1 MIRHLTSEDWP
12 IWKAI
17 RLEAL
22 EKVPEAFGSSFED
35 EVLRSDANWQDSLKN
50 SDIFGVFQGDELVGT
65 AGIFY
70 HQQTKLQHKAGLFA
84 VYVKPRCRG
93 LGLAG
98 KLIAAIIE
106 HAKTK
111 ALQLYCA
118 VVIGNVSALK
128 LYQHYGFVQIGVEPR
143 ALKVGEKFY
152 DEILMVRELDDVA
165 D

>member
-1 MIRHLTSEDWP
+1 MIRRLTSEDWG
-12 IWKAI
+12 IWKSI
-17 RLEAL
+17 RLEML
-22 EKVPEAFGSSFED
+22 KQVPEAFGSSFED
-35 EVLRSDANWQDSLKN
+35 EVLRSDADWQDSLKK
-50 SDIFGVFQGDELVGT
+50 SDIFGVFQGEDLVGT

-93 LGLAG
+93 FGLAG
-98 KLIAAIIE
+98 KLVAAIIK

-118 VVIGNVSALK
+118 VVVGNVSALK
-128 LYQHYGFVQIGVEPR
+128 VYQHHSFVQIGVEPR

-152 DEILMVRELDDVA
+152 DEILMVRRLDE
-165 D
+165 

>member
-1 MIRHLTSEDWP
+1 MIRCLTSEDWP
-12 IWKAI
+12 LWKFI

-22 EKVPEAFGSSFED
+22 EKIPEAFGSSFED

-50 SDIFGVFQGDELVGT
+50 SDIFVGFKGDELVGT

-70 HQQTKLQHKAGLFA
+70 HQQTKLQHKAGLFG
-84 VYVKPRCRG
+84 VYVQPRCRG
-93 LGLAG
+93 LGLAS
-98 KLIAAIIE
+98 KLIATVIE

-118 VVIGNVSALK
+118 VVVGNASALK
-128 LYQHYGFVQIGVEPR
+128 LYQHHGFVQIGVEPR

-152 DEILMVRELDDVA
+152 NEILMVKKLDG
-165 D
+165 

>member
-1 MIRHLTSEDWP
+1 MIRQLTSEEWP
-12 IWKAI
+12 LWKSI

-35 EVLRSDANWQDSLKN
+35 ETLRSDANWQDSLKN

-65 AGIFY
+65 AGVFY
-70 HQQTKLQHKAGLFA
+70 HQQTKLQHKAGLFG
-84 VYVKPRCRG
+84 VYIQPRCRG

-98 KLIAAIIE
+98 KLIATIIE
-106 HAKTK
+106 HAKAK

-118 VVIGNVSALK
+118 VVVGNASALK
-128 LYQHYGFVQIGVEPR
+128 LYQHHGFVQIGVEPR

-152 DEILMVRELDDVA
+152 DEILMVRKLDE
-165 D
+165 

>member
-1 MIRHLTSEDWP
+1 MIRQLTSEDWP
-12 IWKAI
+12 LWKSI

-35 EVLRSDANWQDSLKN
+35 EISRSDADWQDSLAK
-50 SDIFGVFQGDELVGT
+50 SDIFGVFQGNELVGT

-70 HQQTKLQHKAGLFA
+70 HQQTKLQHKAGLFG
-84 VYVKPRCRG
+84 VYIQPRCRG

-98 KLIAAIIE
+98 KLIAIVIE

-118 VVIGNVSALK
+118 VVVGNVSALK
-128 LYQHYGFVQIGVEPR
+128 LYQHHGFVQIGIEPR
-143 ALKVGEKFY
+143 ALKVGERFY
-152 DEILMVRELDDVA
+152 DEILMVRKLDGK
-165 D
+165 